1 MSISIKFFAKHP
13 YGKLLY
19 NGVSLT
25 EGTRM
30 HTTKDL
36 VSQNHTPGIL
46 CIGAFM
52 ADVMSHVP
60 ALPGRGEGV
69 VVEKTIAQLGG
80 CAFNS
85 GNAVRQLGQKCLLF
99 APIGCGVWANF
110 IREQLSLRGLSGLEV
125 QTSLDCGSCLCLVE
139 PDGERTMITTPGI
152 ERRFEASWFDLI
164 DAADYDL
171 AFASGYE
178 IDGEGGLA
186 IIEFIERN
194 PHIEFWYAPGPRTT
208 YVSDEKMERI
218 KALHPCW
225 HLNDLEL
232 LQYAEKTGLPLT
244 DGSQPKD
251 FDTIFGRVRCAASVL
266 ATLSENVVVV
276 TMGPEGAAAFFPDG
290 KHVLV
295 PTEPVEPIDT
305 VGAGDTHLGALV
317 AARHAGKPWEEALSI
332 ANRMAA
338 AVCMQAGG
346 TMPDEA
352 FDQLGIEL

>member
-46 CIGAFM
+46 CIGAIM

-60 ALPGRGEGV
+60 TLPGRGEGV

-85 GNAVRQLGQKCLLF
+85 GNAVRQLGQNCLLF

-110 IREQLSLRGLSGLEV
+110 IREQLSLRNLAGLEV

-152 ERRFEASWFDLI
+152 ERHFEASWFDLI

-178 IDGEGGLA
+178 IDGEGGRA

-251 FDTIFGRVRCAASVL
+251 FDTIFGRVRCAASAL
-266 ATLSENVVVV
+266 AALSENTVVV
-276 TMGPEGAAAFFPDG
+276 TMGPEGSAAFFPDG

-295 PTEPVEPIDT
+295 PSEPVKPIDT

>member
-46 CIGAFM
+46 CIGAIM

-110 IREQLSLRGLSGLEV
+110 IREQLALRNLAGLEV

-317 AARHAGKPWEEALSI
+317 AARHAGKPWEEALTI